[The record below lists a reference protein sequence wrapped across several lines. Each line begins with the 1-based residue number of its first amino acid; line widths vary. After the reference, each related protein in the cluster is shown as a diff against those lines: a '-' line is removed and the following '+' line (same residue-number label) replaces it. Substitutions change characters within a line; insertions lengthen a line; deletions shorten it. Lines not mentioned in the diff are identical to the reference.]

1 MTLQSGAQARVSV
14 ATATVWD
21 SPEAVRA
28 SDDPAIRTPVDIRAW
43 MDGLGEADRG
53 GDSSR
58 VLTQL
63 LLGERVLVDELAG
76 DWVKVAAV
84 EQPSS
89 LDPRGYPGWLHASH
103 LTTASP
109 EPGRALV
116 VEATAT
122 ALRDAP
128 FGDILLYG
136 VTIGTRLVGTGVT
149 YRGWSEAL
157 IAGFDDSAWVR
168 TADVVPAPG
177 ATATDTAA
185 VPDTAAAPDSTAT
198 AATAEDA
205 LQVAERFLD
214 VPYVWGAI
222 SPYGL
227 DCSGLVQLAYR
238 RTSTVLP
245 RDAADQAE
253 ATKEIS
259 VDEAAPGDLYF
270 FARPGKKIHHVGIVA
285 GDRRMV
291 HASQE
296 AGRVV
301 LEPLEGERAETLVA
315 ARRVLP

>member
-14 ATATVWD
+14 STATLWE
-21 SPEAVRA
+21 SPDVVRA
-28 SDDPAIRTPVDIRAW
+28 SDDPAVRTPVDIRGWVA
-43 MDGLGEADRG
+43 GLDEADRT
-53 GDSSR
+53 GDPPR

-63 LLGERVLVDELAG
+63 LVGERVVVDEVAG
-76 DWVKVAAV
+76 DWAKVIAV

-89 LDPRGYPGWLHASH
+89 LDPRGYPGWLSTSH
-103 LTTASP
+103 VTTGTA
-109 EPGRALV
+109 GAGTAV
-116 VEATAT
+116 VVDATAT

-136 VTIGTRLVGTGVT
+136 VTIGTRLVGTGAT
-149 YRGWSEAL
+149 YRGWSAVL
-157 IAGFDDSAWVR
+157 IAGFDEPAWVR
-168 TADVVPAPG
+168 SADVAPVSD
-177 ATATDTAA
+177 AASTDDASADDAA
-185 VPDTAAAPDSTAT
+185 G
-198 AATAEDA
+198 ATAEDA
-205 LQVAERFLD
+205 LQIAERFLD
-214 VPYVWGAI
+214 VPYVWGGI

-238 RTSTVLP
+238 RNGTVLP

-259 VDEAAPGDLYF
+259 LDEASPGDLYF
-270 FARPGKKIHHVGIVA
+270 FARPGKKIHHVAIVA

-291 HASQE
+291 HASQDS
-296 AGRVV
+296 GRVV